1 MLALAALRSPETY
14 GAVSLN
20 SLCKLQIQSKYA
32 CVVGTFC
39 CFVSFQAKYRK
50 IALYIRAQK
59 RKEAA
64 ELFLARRNE
73 LDKNEVSQNA

>member
-1 MLALAALRSPETY
+1 MLAHAALHSPETY
-14 GAVSLN
+14 GVVSLN
-20 SLCKLQIQSKYA
+20 FFCKRQIQSKFA

-50 IALYIRAQK
+50 IALYIRAEK
-59 RKEAA
+59 HKEAA